1 MIGNKAVQPGEY
13 LQPGTRVAALVPGT
27 AVLAREGSEQLTGV
41 DREGIH
47 RDLISEA
54 GRFFSHTLGQSTRA
68 GMQTADQ

>member
-1 MIGNKAVQPGEY
+1 MSFIVVLFVTLLG
-13 LQPGTRVAALVPGT
+13 LT
-27 AVLAREGSEQLTGV
+27 ACGSSTEEASSDGV